1 MVDSLSARA
10 SVAAATGARARAPVN
25 VDGREHKFTAGR
37 LCQAAVAARM
47 VTSIRSRKCVANKKM
62 QGREVSA
69 GVRRLRRMDLRST
82 GSCVRREQNRE

>member
-47 VTSIRSRKCVANKKM
+47 VTSIRSTTRKCVANNEDAGK
-62 QGREVSA
+62 VSR
-69 GVRRLRRMDLRST
+69 G
-82 GSCVRREQNRE
+82 